1 LLIRR
6 LALLLAVSTVALMA
20 VGSASARVAAE
31 APADDDAAVLPS
43 RVASPLH
50 RVDSSISKAEEHV
63 DEEEYAKA
71 IVSLRSVRRNV
82 FAANKAAKRQINAVP
97 ADPEAETTSGPD
109 SVIAVLNAEQA
120 AIERV
125 ASLFNGNS
133 GALVTALAST
143 IVYVQGYR
151 DRLINAIV
159 ALPAEGAGADYSDG
173 MADTVDAYADEVA
186 NLTEALADDK
196 LSAGGKSALTA
207 ALNRSKATAA
217 KIDTAYGGGE

>member
-82 FAANKAAKRQINAVP
+82 FAADKAAKRQINAVP

-173 MADTVDAYADEVA
+173 MADTVDGYADEVA

-217 KIDTAYGGGE
+217 KINTAYGGGE